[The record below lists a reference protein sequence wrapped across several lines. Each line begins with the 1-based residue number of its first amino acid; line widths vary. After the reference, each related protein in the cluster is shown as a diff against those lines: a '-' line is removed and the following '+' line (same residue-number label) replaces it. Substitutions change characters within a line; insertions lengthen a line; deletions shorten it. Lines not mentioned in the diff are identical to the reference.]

1 MAAIERT
8 KVLHLIGST
17 KDEWYHDLSF
27 VYSRACDGCKDLDRV
42 KFDFHYAHVHLDGM
56 WSFPTTL
63 GEEDVEKAYKMP
75 IASAIAHIM
84 EISPDVMVP
93 HMFCNDGMTWYRTLF
108 DLLKIPFLGN
118 HEYSVWPATDKATT
132 KQLLEAAGV
141 QVPKG
146 DLLVK
151 GRHEVTSIK
160 APCVVKPCNEDNSH
174 GITFVKKDEDFEA
187 ALKYAFTFDDR
198 VVVDEYIAGRELRV
212 ACVEEEDGS
221 LTVLPK
227 LEYFL
232 TDIRTSAHKLKTNDD
247 GKLSKNAVIE
257 AKKDGDRQCPA
268 DVSPTLEA
276 RLDDMVKTAHRAL
289 KCRHYSLFDVRVD
302 KDEQP
307 FFLEA
312 CLFCSFSPVSVI
324 PSMASHCKNEHLRH
338 PNFFQNLLVRTAA
351 EKPKPTGTRAGGY
364 AAVGPLHGA

>member
-1 MAAIERT
+1 VELPYHLER
-8 KVLHLIGST
+8 G
-17 KDEWYHDLSF
+17 
-27 VYSRACDGCKDLDRV
+27 
-42 KFDFHYAHVHLDGM
+42 
-56 WSFPTTL
+56 
-63 GEEDVEKAYKMP
+63 DVAKADKMP
-75 IASAIAHIM
+75 IASAIARIT

-118 HEYSVWPATDKATT
+118 KEYAVWPATDKAVT
-132 KQLLEAAGV
+132 KQLLDAAGV

-151 GRHEVTSIK
+151 GRTETTSIK

-174 GITFVKKDEDFEA
+174 GITFVKKDEDFDK
-187 ALKYAFTFDDR
+187 ALQYAFSFDDR
-198 VVVDEYIAGRELRV
+198 VIVDEYIAGRELRV

-221 LTVLPK
+221 LTVLPM

-232 TDIRTSAHKLKTNDD
+232 EDIRTSAHKLKTNDD
-247 GKLSKNAVIE
+247 GKLDKNAVVA
-257 AKKDGDRQCPA
+257 AKKDGDRKCPA

-276 RLDDMVKTAHRAL
+276 RLGEMVKKAHRAL
-289 KCRHYSLFDVRVD
+289 KCRHYSLFDVRVN

-324 PSMASHCKNEHLRH
+324 PSMSSHCKKEQLRH
-338 PNFFQNLLVRTAA
+338 PNFFHSLLRRAAA
-351 EKPKPTGTRAGGY
+351 EKPKSTSSSSGY
-364 AAVGPLHGA
+364 AAVEAMRGA